1 MGSSVAVRLGNSEM
15 GEVRHACAFFSG
27 LEEAYRV
34 LLPFI
39 EEGLTRGDKAIHIIS
54 PEDEAEHLQR
64 LAGVGIDPVGSRST
78 GQLELLHTTDV
89 YLSGDRFDKDRM
101 LETFEAIAST
111 NASSNFPMCRIVC
124 NMEWTGDN
132 RSQHEDVIEIE
143 ARVNNVWRRHPD
155 VVICAYDL
163 RTLTGDMLIDIMRT
177 HPMVLIGNS
186 LQQNPFFVEPEQFL
200 RERAGH

>member
-1 MGSSVAVRLGNSEM
+1 MSSNSAVRLGNSEM

-27 LEEAYRV
+27 FEEAYRV

-39 EEGLTRGDKAIHIIS
+39 EEGFDRGDRAIHIVS

-64 LAGVGIDPVGSRST
+64 LAAVGIDPVASRAT

-89 YLSGDRFDKDRM
+89 YHRGDCFDKDRM
-101 LETFEAIAST
+101 LETFEAIAS
-111 NASSNFPMCRIVC
+111 ASAASEFPMSRIVC
-124 NMEWTGDN
+124 NMDWTGED
-132 RSQHEDVIEIE
+132 RPEHEDLIEFE
-143 ARVNNVWRRHPD
+143 ARVNDVWRRHPD

-186 LQQNPFFVEPEQFL
+186 LQQNPFFIEPEQFL
-200 RERAGH
+200 RERTDR